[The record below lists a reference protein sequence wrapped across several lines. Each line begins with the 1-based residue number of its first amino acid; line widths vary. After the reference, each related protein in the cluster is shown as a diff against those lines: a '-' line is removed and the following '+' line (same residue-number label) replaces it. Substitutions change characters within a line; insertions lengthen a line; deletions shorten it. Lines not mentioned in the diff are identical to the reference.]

1 MNLRPL
7 VAALVLA
14 SACSGTRGGLR
25 SGQGPLARQAIDPGQ
40 ADAVFTRAVRAL
52 ERRGYDFLTCDLDR
66 GAMRTAR
73 IEKDVPC
80 GETSCLARQVVTVK
94 LGWRSVRLAVVREV
108 FDGGYRAWIP
118 AADPTSVEDVS
129 REEEVLLRELLA
141 ADLEGA
147 RPPGPGAPGGPC
159 QQAGPCGP
167 GQCSVM
173 LLPTGR

>member
-1 MNLRPL
+1 MTPRPV
-7 VAALVLA
+7 VAALLLA
-14 SACSGTRGGLR
+14 SACSGSRAGLR
-25 SGQGPLARQAIDPGQ
+25 PGPAPPVRQAIDAGQ
-40 ADAVFTRAVRAL
+40 ADAVFGRAVRAL

-80 GETSCLARQVVTVK
+80 GATSCLARQVVTVK
-94 LGWRSVRLAVVREV
+94 LGWRAVRVAVVREV

-118 AADPTSVEDVS
+118 AADPTSLEDVL
-129 REEEVLLRELLA
+129 REEANLLRDLLA

-147 RPPGPGAPGGPC
+147 RPPGPGEPGGPC
-159 QQAGPCGP
+159 QRAGPCGP

-173 LLPTGR
+173 LQPPGR